1 MAGWK
6 KIIVSG
12 SNAELNHITSSGNFE
27 IVGNVSGSVTS
38 TGSFG
43 RVEATT
49 LSGDGAGITG
59 LTSAAIDSIS
69 NFGDNNRVLTAAGAS
84 AVNAEANLTF
94 DSSTLNVAGAITST
108 GNITTQGDIIAENYI
123 VSSSTTYM
131 TSSFSAG
138 STIFG
143 DSIDDTHQFTGSL
156 FTSGSILP
164 GQDAKFDLGSDSK
177 RWANLYTADVE
188 LSNEGTEGNEVDGTT
203 GKWTIQEGEV
213 DLYLLN
219 RKSGKKYKFK
229 LEEVT

>member
-1 MAGWK
+1 MPSWK

-12 SNAELNHITSSGNFE
+12 SKAELNQITASND
-27 IVGNVSGSVTS
+27 IKLVGSITGSVSS

-69 NFGDNNRVLTAAGAS
+69 NFGDNNRVLPAAGAS
-84 AVNAEANLTF
+84 AANAEGNLTF
-94 DSSTLNVAGAITST
+94 DGSTLNVAGAITST

-123 VSSSTTYM
+123 VSSSVTYM
-131 TSSFSAG
+131 TQSFSSG

-156 FTSGSILP
+156 FTSGSITP

-203 GKWTIQEGEV
+203 GSWTIQEGED

-219 RKSGKKYKFK
+219 RKNGKKYRFK
-229 LEEVT
+229 LEEIT